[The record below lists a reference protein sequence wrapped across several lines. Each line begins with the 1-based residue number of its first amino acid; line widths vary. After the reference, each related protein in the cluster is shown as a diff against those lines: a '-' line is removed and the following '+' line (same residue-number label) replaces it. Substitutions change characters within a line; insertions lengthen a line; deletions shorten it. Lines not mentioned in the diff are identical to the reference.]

1 MLLKHSEEELTEAR
15 QKVVWTSDEAAVLRG
30 DVRRL
35 QEEVQE
41 KEEEMR
47 RAGRQQ
53 ERLSGHVSKMS
64 QELEELRAKHH
75 VAGSRHPAQHT

>member
-1 MLLKHSEEELTEAR
+1 MLLKHSEGELTEAR
-15 QKVVWTSDEAAVLRG
+15 QKVARTSDEAAVLRG
-30 DVRRL
+30 DLRRL
-35 QEEVQE
+35 QEEVRG

-64 QELEELRAKHH
+64 QELEELRAKHR

>member
-15 QKVVWTSDEAAVLRG
+15 QKVARTSDEAAVLRG
-30 DVRRL
+30 EVRRL
-35 QEEVQE
+35 KEVVQE

-53 ERLSGHVSKMS
+53 ERLSGHVSKTSREM
-64 QELEELRAKHH
+64 EELRAKHQA
-75 VAGSRHPAQHT
+75 AGSRHPAQHT